1 MFSRCVLHL
10 RNPQLDCV
18 WINLVIFGYIFT
30 YHTFEKSELDYFFN
44 WFGDIFTYFHL
55 KSILDLIVL
64 EIIWCCGRGQQKPQ
78 VVLPRQSTKKKS
90 ICSLFYFYLS
100 FWCCVF
106 AFVLPRQS
114 TKQKSICSL
123 FFIYICP
130 FHVVYLHL
138 CSPNNQQRR
147 IQFVRSECICPV
159 WSFYLCLLLFWRQT
173 DWIIFWWRRRRWR
186 WCERDSCLLG
196 KLSCLVL
203 SPCCEDIT
211 FLCPKYTLCFLF

>member
-30 YHTFEKSELDYFFN
+30 YHTFEKSKLDYFFN

-90 ICSLFYFYLS
+90 ICSLF
-100 FWCCVF
+100 
-106 AFVLPRQS
+106 
-114 TKQKSICSL
+114 
-123 FFIYICP
+123 FIYICP
-130 FHVVYLHL
+130 FNVVYLHL
-138 CSPNNQQRR
+138 CSPQTINKEEFNL
-147 IQFVRSECICPV
+147 FVPNVFVLFEVFICVSCSFGARQIGLYSDEEGGGGGGGGV
-159 WSFYLCLLLFWRQT
+159 WW
-173 DWIIFWWRRRRWR
+173 
-186 WCERDSCLLG
+186 DSCLLG

-203 SPCCEDIT
+203 SPCC
-211 FLCPKYTLCFLF
+211 